1 VNRKQVAAEGGVWP
15 PASNEVSKT
24 PVRRRPTDA
33 KIGHL
38 YDEWRRASAE
48 EDRILRLYDERRV
61 SLEEVQRAR
70 QAADAAWQPYK
81 KARAKAHAAKLRS
94 SAAVAGAGQKR

>member
-1 VNRKQVAAEGGVWP
+1 MEKTQTPAAM
-15 PASNEVSKT
+15 PAAMPT
-24 PVRRRPTDA
+24 GRRPAEA

-48 EDRILRLYDERRV
+48 EDRIQRLHDERRV

-70 QAADAAWQPYK
+70 EAADAAWQPYK

-94 SAAVAGAGQKR
+94 SALAPGRKG